1 MMILKGFIEG
11 ESLSNTLKIIAIL
24 LASLL
29 LSSCDLVDLMDIK
42 GEKVWVT
49 VYNEHDKIIK
59 SNTIT
64 KNDKKLEIYTIM
76 DFYNKKGDYLSTYIF
91 LTAGEKERA
100 MEEHKPLTLLTDRLK
115 GEMSLNM
122 NKEEKLR
129 VKQHVLEQMKK
140 LDN

>member
-42 GEKVWVT
+42 GEKVWVA
-49 VYNEHDKIIK
+49 VHNEHDKIIK

-91 LTAGEKERA
+91 LIAGEKERSI
-100 MEEHKPLTLLTDRLK
+100 EEHKPLTLLTDRLK

-129 VKQHVLEQMKK
+129 VKQHVLEQMNK

>member
-1 MMILKGFIEG
+1 
-11 ESLSNTLKIIAIL
+11 
-24 LASLL
+24 
-29 LSSCDLVDLMDIK
+29 SSCDLVDLMDIK

-76 DFYNKKGDYLSTYIF
+76 DFYNKEGDYLSTYIF